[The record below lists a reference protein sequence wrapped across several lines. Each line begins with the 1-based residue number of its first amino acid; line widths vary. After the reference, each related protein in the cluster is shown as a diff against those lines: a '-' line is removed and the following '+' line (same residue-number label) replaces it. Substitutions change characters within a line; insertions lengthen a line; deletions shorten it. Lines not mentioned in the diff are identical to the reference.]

1 MREKQGAD
9 QVVNSEGASELWM
22 TARMLAEMLP
32 GVKTERAWLDHAKRE
47 EWSSRKAAGGGRGRG
62 ATEFRIPSDVQ
73 SLIDA
78 ASTGKTLAATIRE
91 VEGQYG
97 GAFINVVLL
106 ASLLDAVDAVA
117 ARKFDKALPTT
128 VRLAAA
134 FHAYR
139 SMKDYGLPDPL
150 DPIACSRLGQ
160 GEIEAAASLGL
171 WTINAEDHAGDEG
184 LPVVMISIGEG
195 RAIRVG
201 K

>member
-1 MREKQGAD
+1 MDKD
-9 QVVNSEGASELWM
+9 NSNYYSVAELV
-22 TARMLAEMLP
+22 ALNLP
-32 GVKTERAWLDHAKRE
+32 NFP
-47 EWSSRKAAGGGRGRG
+47 SSRQGVDAHVKRGKWPMRKTKGLGGPGGERS
-62 ATEFRIPSDVQ
+62 EYQPPPDVQ

-78 ASTGKTLAATIRE
+78 ASTGKALAATIRE

-117 ARKFDKALPTT
+117 ARKFDKPLPTT
-128 VRLAAA
+128 VRLTAA

-139 SMKDYGLPDPL
+139 SMRDYGLPDPL
-150 DPIACSRLGQ
+150 DPVACSRLGQ

-171 WTINAEDHAGDEG
+171 WTINAEDNAGGEE
-184 LPVVMISIGEG
+184 LPVSMVSIGEG
-195 RAIRVG
+195 RVIKVG